1 MGDFQFWMF
10 LAGLGIFLFGIYM
23 LEESVEKLSGKA
35 FKRLIRTYTSNRY
48 RAIGSGVFAT
58 AILQSSSAVS
68 LMALAFVS
76 AGVIGMSQAV
86 GVIIG
91 SSLGTTLTSWLVA
104 SIGFKVKIEAIALPF
119 IGLGGL
125 GLIFFGKTTRYTH
138 ISRLLV
144 GFGFLFMGLDY
155 MKESVEQLADVFDP
169 SSLEGFGLWAFIL
182 MAIAL
187 TAIIQSSSAAIAIVL
202 SFLFGGLISFEQAA
216 AMVIGAN
223 VGTTVTV
230 ILGSIGGNIQ
240 KKRVATAHLVFKV
253 VTAVVAWL
261 LLPVLVYL
269 SMAIFHFENEPV
281 LALAMFHTLFN
292 VVGIVIF
299 TPFIETYTH
308 LIERFVTVKP
318 TNIERHVQKLDAE
331 VPEGAVG
338 SFGIEL
344 DRLIRLVI
352 HYNTGVWNVDAN
364 LIVSLEP
371 GDTEI
376 VGEAKAGSDA
386 QYNIIRQLY
395 ENLLAYSVRMHKLSL
410 QPEEADKLNHY
421 LSCLRLAM
429 NSVYSMQEAREY
441 VAELE
446 ESSNPLIKTYFHKY
460 RKNLLDFY
468 QLLMKESQ
476 SELSVVEIGEEFQK
490 IRQKI
495 KDFDEQVSHASFQ
508 DIRDAKIEQRHLL
521 RILSAQRSY
530 YQSCRQAAN
539 ALRELMI
546 SRSTQLAV

>member
-1 MGDFQFWMF
+1 MGEFKFWMF

-23 LEESVEKLSGKA
+23 LEDSIEKLSGKA
-35 FKRLIRTYTSNRY
+35 FKRMIRRYTSNSF

-91 SSLGTTLTSWLVA
+91 SSLGTTITSWLVA
-104 SIGFKVKIEAIALPF
+104 SIGFKVNIEAIALPF
-119 IGLGGL
+119 VGVGGL
-125 GLIFFGKTTRYTH
+125 GLIFFGKTTRYTQ

-155 MKESVEQLADVFDP
+155 MKESVELISAGFDP
-169 SSLEGFGLWAFIL
+169 ATLKSFGLWAFIL
-182 MAIAL
+182 SGLVL
-187 TAIIQSSSAAIAIVL
+187 TAIIQSSSATIAIVL
-202 SFLFGGLISFEQAA
+202 SALYGGLISFEQGS
-216 AMVIGAN
+216 AMVIGAH

-230 ILGSIGGNIQ
+230 LLGSIGGNIQ
-240 KKRVATAHLVFKV
+240 KKRVAAAHLFFKLT
-253 VTAVVAWL
+253 TAIIAWI

-269 SMAIFHFENEPV
+269 SMTIFHFENEPV

-292 VVGIVIF
+292 VVGILIF
-299 TPFIETYTH
+299 APFILPYTQA
-308 LIERFVTVKP
+308 IEKIVKVTP

-344 DRLIRLVI
+344 QRLHRLVI
-352 HYNTGVWNVDAN
+352 HYNTGVWSVDAN
-364 LIVSLEP
+364 LIVQLEP
-371 GDTEI
+371 EDIEI
-376 VGEAKAGSDA
+376 VGETKPGSEA
-386 QYNIIRQLY
+386 QYQLIKQLY
-395 ENLLAYSVRMHKLSL
+395 ENLLAYSVRLHRLSL
-410 QPEEADKLNHY
+410 QQEEADKLNHY
-421 LSCLRLAM
+421 LSSMRLAM

-441 VAELE
+441 VGELE
-446 ESSNPLIKTYFHKY
+446 SSSNPLIKTYFHRY
-460 RKNLLDFY
+460 RKNLLEFY
-468 QLLMKESQ
+468 SLIIKETH

-490 IRQKI
+490 IKQKI
-495 KDFDEQVSHASFQ
+495 KDQDEEITHAGFQ
-508 DIRDAKIEQRHLL
+508 DIKDARIEQRHLL
-521 RILSAQRSY
+521 RLLSAQRSY

-539 ALRELMI
+539 AIREYLLSKTI
-546 SRSTQLAV
+546 TEAH